1 MHMQRFQHGDGIGIG
16 RMRCRLRIGFFF
28 FFFLALIPDWVH
40 FAIYLGADLFAR
52 CEMRPL
58 QLVAV
63 SSPVYD
69 ELFIV
74 IFTFKG
80 NYFYKFITSNAIH
93 LGCHY
98 IRPSD
103 DVKLVYLN
111 QQLD

>member
-1 MHMQRFQHGDGIGIG
+1 M
-16 RMRCRLRIGFFF
+16 
-28 FFFLALIPDWVH
+28 ALIPDWVY
-40 FAIYLGADLFAR
+40 FAIYFGADLFAR

-74 IFTFKG
+74 IFTFEG

-93 LGCHY
+93 LGRHY

-103 DVKLVYLN
+103 DVKLDYLN